1 MNWVYNVGMSMHVE
15 IPDDVA
21 ELVAKRAA
29 ETGAAP
35 EQVAIR
41 AIRTTLLSDEKLAET
56 LRPIREA
63 FERSE
68 MTEDEA
74 VELFEQEKHAM
85 RRGE

>member
-1 MNWVYNVGMSMHVE
+1 MGMSMHVE

-21 ELVAKRAA
+21 KLVEKHAA

-35 EQVAIR
+35 DVVAIR
-41 AIRTTLLSDEKLAET
+41 AIRRTLLSDEMLTET

-63 FERSE
+63 FARSG
-68 MTEDEA
+68 MTEDELGDLL
-74 VELFEQEKHAM
+74 ETEKHAM